1 MQAKKSDSPDLDY
14 GRRSRP
20 RSVSYLLTGF
30 SPAMAT
36 FRPHSL
42 LFNAVFRFLQATLE
56 TCSSSQFR
64 ASRFIALSLQT
75 IKREITCNYN
85 SSLANILNCQDSS
98 ILRMCRHRC
107 DILSAHTKHDGFGF
121 IKFCKFTM
129 ERQISLEI
137 IGISA
142 FWVTG
147 FLTANRLLSNIA
159 EETDFLNGLPFAI

>member
-1 MQAKKSDSPDLDY
+1 MRLH
-14 GRRSRP
+14 P

-42 LFNAVFRFLQATLE
+42 RCNAVFRFLQATLE

-75 IKREITCNYN
+75 IRREITCNYN
-85 SSLANILNCQDSS
+85 SSLVNILNCQDSS
-98 ILRMCRHRC
+98 ILRMCQHRS
-107 DILSAHTKHDGFGF
+107 DILSAHTKHGGFGF

-147 FLTANRLLSNIA
+147 FLTANRLLSNTA

>member
-1 MQAKKSDSPDLDY
+1 MRLH
-14 GRRSRP
+14 P

-42 LFNAVFRFLQATLE
+42 LCNAVFRFLQATLE

-75 IKREITCNYN
+75 IRREITCNYN
-85 SSLANILNCQDSS
+85 SSLVNILNCQDSS
-98 ILRMCRHRC
+98 ILRMCQHRS
-107 DILSAHTKHDGFGF
+107 DILSAHTKHGGFGF

-137 IGISA
+137 ISISA

-147 FLTANRLLSNIA
+147 FLTANRLLSNTA

>member
-1 MQAKKSDSPDLDY
+1 MRLH
-14 GRRSRP
+14 P

-36 FRPHSL
+36 FRLHSL
-42 LFNAVFRFLQATLE
+42 LCNAVFRFLQATLE

-75 IKREITCNYN
+75 IRREITCNYN
-85 SSLANILNCQDSS
+85 SSLVNILNCQDSS
-98 ILRMCRHRC
+98 ILRMCQHRS
-107 DILSAHTKHDGFGF
+107 DILSAHTKHGGFGF

-147 FLTANRLLSNIA
+147 FLTANRLLSNTA

>member
-1 MQAKKSDSPDLDY
+1 MRLH
-14 GRRSRP
+14 P

-42 LFNAVFRFLQATLE
+42 LCNAVFRFLQATLE

-75 IKREITCNYN
+75 IRREITCNYN
-85 SSLANILNCQDSS
+85 SSLVNILNCQDSS
-98 ILRMCRHRC
+98 ILRMCQHRS
-107 DILSAHTKHDGFGF
+107 DILSAHTKHGGFGF

-142 FWVTG
+142 FWVTEI
-147 FLTANRLLSNIA
+147 LTANRLLSNTA

>member
-1 MQAKKSDSPDLDY
+1 MRLH
-14 GRRSRP
+14 P

-42 LFNAVFRFLQATLE
+42 RCNAVFRFLQATLE

-75 IKREITCNYN
+75 IRREITCNYN
-85 SSLANILNCQDSS
+85 SSLVNILNCQDSS
-98 ILRMCRHRC
+98 ILRMCQHRS
-107 DILSAHTKHDGFGF
+107 DILSAHTKHGGFGF

-142 FWVTG
+142 FWVTEI
-147 FLTANRLLSNIA
+147 LTANRLLSNTA
-159 EETDFLNGLPFAI
+159 EETDFLNGLPFVI

>member
-1 MQAKKSDSPDLDY
+1 MRLH
-14 GRRSRP
+14 P

-36 FRPHSL
+36 FRLHSL
-42 LFNAVFRFLQATLE
+42 LCNAVFRFLQATLE

-75 IKREITCNYN
+75 IRREITCNYN
-85 SSLANILNCQDSS
+85 SSLVNILNCQDSS
-98 ILRMCRHRC
+98 ILRMCQHRS
-107 DILSAHTKHDGFGF
+107 DILSAHTKHGGFGF

>member
-1 MQAKKSDSPDLDY
+1 MRLH
-14 GRRSRP
+14 P

-42 LFNAVFRFLQATLE
+42 LCNAVFRFLQATLE

-75 IKREITCNYN
+75 IRREITCNYN
-85 SSLANILNCQDSS
+85 SSLVNILNCQDSS
-98 ILRMCRHRC
+98 ILRMCQHRS
-107 DILSAHTKHDGFGF
+107 DILSAHTKHGGFGF

>member
-1 MQAKKSDSPDLDY
+1 MRLH
-14 GRRSRP
+14 P

-42 LFNAVFRFLQATLE
+42 LCNAVFRFLQATLE

-98 ILRMCRHRC
+98 ILRMCQHRC

-147 FLTANRLLSNIA
+147 FLTANRLLSNTA